1 MKHPEMDGSKAE
13 SNQMFEEEL
22 TWILFN
28 TPFKL
33 FHKIDREGTFPNSFY
48 KTSTTLI
55 GKLNKVS
62 IKKTIIH

>member
-28 TPFKL
+28 TL
-33 FHKIDREGTFPNSFY
+33 Q
-48 KTSTTLI
+48 
-55 GKLNKVS
+55 
-62 IKKTIIH
+62 TIP